1 MAGIYIHIPYCRQA
15 CRYCDFHFVVSVWQK
30 KEILPY
36 ILKEVES
43 RGEYLSGETIDS
55 IYFGGGTPSVLEKGE
70 IVSILESIKKNYTI
84 GSEPEISFE
93 ANPEDL
99 KKDYLKGLKEIGINR
114 LSIGI
119 QSFHNSDLELMHR
132 IHSAEQAITCVKN
145 AKEVGFD
152 NISIDLIYGI
162 PRQEAG
168 VWEENLD
175 TAFSLGIQHFSAY
188 HLTYEAGTIFDHWV
202 KKGRIKPIQE
212 EDSIQQFKTLLKK
225 AKENGFEHYE
235 ISNFSLPGFQSRHNS
250 SYWHQE
256 KYIGIGPSAHSFDG
270 KSRRWN
276 FKSNKKYSENISTGA
291 EYFETE
297 VLTEENQYNEFIMTN
312 MRTMAGVSLATI
324 NERFGKDFE
333 NYFLIQARKFVEN
346 GSVKR
351 EGEIFRFS
359 EEGIFISDHI
369 ISEIFK

>member
-30 KEILPY
+30 KEILPH

-43 RGEYLSGETIDS
+43 RREYLNGELINS
-55 IYFGGGTPSVLEKGE
+55 IYFGGGTPSVLEMGE
-70 IVSILESIKKNYTI
+70 IASILESIKKNYTI

-99 KKDYLKGLKEIGINR
+99 KKEYLTGLREIGINR

-132 IHSAEQAITCVKN
+132 IHSAEQAITCVKD
-145 AKEVGFD
+145 AKDVGFD

-175 TAFSLGIQHFSAY
+175 IAFSLRVQHFSAY

-225 AKENGFEHYE
+225 SRENGFEHYE

-256 KYIGIGPSAHSFDG
+256 KYIGVGPSAHSFDG

-276 FKSNKKYSENISTGA
+276 FKSNKKYSENISNGT

-324 NERFGKDFE
+324 NERFGKDYA
-333 NYFLIQARKFVEN
+333 NYFLSQAEKFVEN

>member
-1 MAGIYIHIPYCRQA
+1 MN
-15 CRYCDFHFVVSVWQK
+15 
-30 KEILPY
+30 
-36 ILKEVES
+36 
-43 RGEYLSGETIDS
+43 GELINS
-55 IYFGGGTPSVLEKGE
+55 IYFGGGTPSVLEMGE
-70 IVSILESIKKNYTI
+70 IASILESIKKNYTI

-99 KKDYLKGLKEIGINR
+99 KKEYLTGLREIGINR

-132 IHSAEQAITCVKN
+132 IHSAEQAITCVKD
-145 AKEVGFD
+145 AKDVGFD

-175 TAFSLGIQHFSAY
+175 IAFSLRVQHFSAY

-225 AKENGFEHYE
+225 TRENGFEHYE

-256 KYIGIGPSAHSFDG
+256 KYIGVGPSAHSFDG

-276 FKSNKKYSENISTGA
+276 FKSNKKYSENISNGT

-324 NERFGKDFE
+324 NERFGKDYA
-333 NYFLIQARKFVEN
+333 NYFLSQAEKFVEN

>member
-30 KEILPY
+30 NEILPR
-36 ILKEVES
+36 ILQEIES
-43 RGEYLSGETIDS
+43 RGKYLGGETINT
-55 IYFGGGTPSVLEKGE
+55 IYFGGGTPSVLERDE
-70 IVSILESIKKNYTI
+70 IVSILDSIKKNFTI
-84 GSEPEISFE
+84 GNEPEISFE

-99 KKDYLKGLKEIGINR
+99 KKEYLSGLKEIGINR

-132 IHSAEQAITCVKN
+132 IHSAEQAISCVKE
-145 AKEVGFD
+145 AQDVGFD

-175 TAFSLGIQHFSAY
+175 LAFSLGVQHFSAY
-188 HLTYEAGTIFDHWV
+188 HLTYETGTIFDHWV

-212 EDSIQQFKTLLKK
+212 EDSIQQFKSLLKK
-225 AKENGFEHYE
+225 ARKNGFEHYE
-235 ISNFSLPGFQSRHNS
+235 ISNFSLPGYQSRHNS

-270 KSRRWN
+270 TSRRWN
-276 FKSNKKYSENISTGA
+276 IGNNKKYSENLSNGA

-297 VLTEENQYNEFIMTN
+297 VLTVDNQYNEFIMTN
-312 MRTMAGVSLATI
+312 LRTMAGVSLASI
-324 NERFGKDFE
+324 NKRFGNNYED
-333 NYFLIQARKFVEN
+333 YFLSEVEKFVEN

-351 EGEIFRFS
+351 EGDIFTFS
-359 EEGIFISDHI
+359 EDGIFISDHI